1 MRWWVIWDYREA
13 LCSGLYL
20 TVKISIFTMIGSL
33 LLGTLVACLRQLP
46 SFAIE
51 RAMAAYVELIRN
63 IPSVVKVFFLYFVAG
78 LDALPAAVLGLSLH
92 QSSYIADV
100 LDSGFRAIP
109 REQSEAAWACGHDR
123 RQIFVHVLL
132 PQVCAITMPPLASQ
146 FIEIVKNSAA
156 AMLLGIKELTF
167 QTQNIDVETFRGF
180 EAATVVTLIYLG
192 LALFIAGVMTLLQ
205 RCLTWR

>member
-1 MRWWVIWDYREA
+1 
-13 LCSGLYL
+13 
-20 TVKISIFTMIGSL
+20 
-33 LLGTLVACLRQLP
+33 
-46 SFAIE
+46 
-51 RAMAAYVELIRN
+51 
-63 IPSVVKVFFLYFVAG
+63 
-78 LDALPAAVLGLSLH
+78 
-92 QSSYIADV
+92 
-100 LDSGFRAIP
+100 
-109 REQSEAAWACGHDR
+109 
-123 RQIFVHVLL
+123 
-132 PQVCAITMPPLASQ
+132 MPPLASQ